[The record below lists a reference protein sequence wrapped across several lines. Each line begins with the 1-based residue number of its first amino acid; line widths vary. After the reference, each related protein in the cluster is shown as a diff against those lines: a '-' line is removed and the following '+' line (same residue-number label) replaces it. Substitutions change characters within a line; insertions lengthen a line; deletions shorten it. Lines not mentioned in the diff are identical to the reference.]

1 MRILGID
8 PGSLYAGYGIIDA
21 SAGGESFV
29 ACGVVRLS
37 SKEEHAE
44 RIRQLFE
51 AITALI
57 REHTVTQMAVEMP
70 VYARNPQSLL
80 KLGRAQGAAILAAM
94 QLGVPVEE
102 YTPTE
107 VKKAVS
113 GKGTATKDHVA
124 RLVAAQVTLPK
135 DVEIRHDAFDALAVA
150 LCHAHRRKQADRPVY
165 SDWASFLKSHPDRFS
180 AG

>member
-21 SAGGESFV
+21 AEGREVFV

-37 SKEEHAE
+37 AKEEHAE

-51 AITALI
+51 AISALI
-57 REHTVTQMAVEMP
+57 REHAITQMAVEMP

-94 QLGVPVEE
+94 QQGVPVEE

-113 GKGTATKDHVA
+113 GKGTATKEHVA
-124 RLVAAQVTLPK
+124 RLVAAQVKIPADTI
-135 DVEIRHDAFDALAVA
+135 VRHDAYDALAVA
-150 LCHAHRRKQADRPVY
+150 LCHAHRRKQADRPAY
-165 SDWASFLKSHPDRFS
+165 SDWGAFMKAHPDRFS